1 MDRWGGCGCCAGCG
15 EAFVLAGNWLEL
27 AAFVA
32 MGCAVLEKLEGEE
45 KEKRERLF
53 HKK

>member
-1 MDRWGGCGCCAGCG
+1 
-15 EAFVLAGNWLEL
+15 
-27 AAFVA
+27 